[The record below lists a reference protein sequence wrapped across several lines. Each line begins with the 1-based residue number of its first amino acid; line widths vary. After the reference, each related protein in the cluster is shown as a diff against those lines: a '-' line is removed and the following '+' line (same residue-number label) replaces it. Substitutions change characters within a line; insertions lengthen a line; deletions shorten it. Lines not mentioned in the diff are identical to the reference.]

1 MNDPWPLVPY
11 PKITERIESLG
22 LDERAMR
29 ATRRATFVA
38 REKIHGAN
46 LALYT
51 DGDNVRASRRK
62 AWLDSPEDFFACG
75 PLLASLEA
83 PVLALHRA
91 LGLSSRALCVVYGE
105 LFGGAYPHPDVAPVA
120 GVSSVQSGVWYS
132 PSLAFAAFD
141 IAVRTDDRTVKFL
154 GAREVDE
161 RCLRAGI
168 FVAPTLA
175 TGSLADA
182 LATPMPFETKVP
194 SLFSLPRIDD
204 NLAEGIVVTPL
215 DPVRAEG
222 GARLVLK
229 RKIERFTEDPSRY
242 DQPAPTRPF
251 STLYALVT
259 EARVA
264 SAWSK
269 AGGLARPDRA
279 LEETLVE
286 IVTDD
291 ARDSWLETHP
301 DRAHIVH
308 DRSEPYVT
316 LRAEARRAVRG
327 FLDARSR

>member
-1 MNDPWPLVPY
+1 MNAPWPLIPY

-29 ATRRATFVA
+29 ATRRVTFVA

-51 DGDNVRASRRK
+51 DGAEVRASRRK
-62 AWLDSPEDFFACG
+62 AWLDSPEDFFGCG
-75 PLLASLEA
+75 SLLASLEA
-83 PVLALHRA
+83 LVRALHRA
-91 LGLSSRALCVVYGE
+91 LGLSSRARCVVYGE
-105 LFGGAYPHPDVAPVA
+105 LFGGAYPHPEVAPVA

-141 IAVRTDDRTVKFL
+141 VAVRGDDGAVKFL

-161 RCLRAGI
+161 RCANAGI

-182 LATPMPFETKVP
+182 LATPMPFETRVP
-194 SLFSLPRIDD
+194 SLRSLPRIDD

-215 DPVRAEG
+215 DPLRAPDG
-222 GARLVLK
+222 VRLVLK

-242 DQPAPTRPF
+242 DQPAPARPF
-251 STLYALVT
+251 STLFSLVT

-269 AGGLARPDRA
+269 AGGLSRPEPA
-279 LEETLVE
+279 LEETLVAL
-286 IVTDD
+286 VTDD
-291 ARDSWLETHP
+291 ARESWLETHP
-301 DRAHIVH
+301 DRAHLVH

-316 LRAEARRAVRG
+316 LRAEARRAVRE
-327 FLDARSR
+327 FLDARGR